1 MSTGILIFLGIFLF
15 GALAIIGYFITIYNG
30 LISLK
35 ENIKKSWSNID
46 VILKQRHD
54 ELPKLISVCESYS
67 EFETGILDRLMKAR
81 EKYFK
86 AKGVTKKSEASNEVT
101 AALQG
106 IFALAESY
114 PDLKTNKNF
123 MQLQERISHL
133 EETLADRRE
142 FYNDTVS
149 TTTIFGSNRFQT
161 SSWQACSAIKT
172 KKCSRSAKKSARMS
186 KSISRSPSLPKGLN
200 PGLRNNSDVI
210 MSRIPTKDLQAII
223 ALIGLYSFFSRF
235 SVLPA

>member
-1 MSTGILIFLGIFLF
+1 MSTGTLIFLGVVLF
-15 GALAIIGYFITIYNG
+15 GILALVGYFITIYNG

-54 ELPKLISVCESYS
+54 ELPKLISVCESYA
-67 EFETGILDRLMKAR
+67 EFEHGVLDRLMKAR

-86 AKGVTKKSEASNEVT
+86 ASGVAKKSEASNEIT

-106 IFALAESY
+106 IFALAENY

-142 FYNDTVS
+142 FYNDSVNNYNIRIKQIPDVFVAGMLNYQDEEMFKVS
-149 TTTIFGSNRFQT
+149 EKERQDVKVN
-161 SSWQACSAIKT
+161 IK
-172 KKCSRSAKKSARMS
+172 
-186 KSISRSPSLPKGLN
+186 LPKL
-200 PGLRNNSDVI
+200 
-210 MSRIPTKDLQAII
+210 T
-223 ALIGLYSFFSRF
+223 
-235 SVLPA
+235 

>member
-15 GALAIIGYFITIYNG
+15 GALAIVGYFITIYNG

-54 ELPKLISVCESYS
+54 ELPKLISVCESYT
-67 EFETGILDRLMKAR
+67 EFEKGILDRLMKAR

-86 AKGVTKKSEASNEVT
+86 ASGVAKKSEASNEVT

-114 PDLKTNKNF
+114 PDLKANKNF

-142 FYNDTVS
+142 FYNDSVNNYNIRIKQIPDVLVAGMLSYRDEEMFKVS
-149 TTTIFGSNRFQT
+149 QKERQDVKID
-161 SSWQACSAIKT
+161 IK
-172 KKCSRSAKKSARMS
+172 
-186 KSISRSPSLPKGLN
+186 IPK
-200 PGLRNNSDVI
+200 
-210 MSRIPTKDLQAII
+210 
-223 ALIGLYSFFSRF
+223 FS
-235 SVLPA
+235 

>member
-54 ELPKLISVCESYS
+54 ELPKLISVCESYT
-67 EFETGILDRLMKAR
+67 EFEKGILDRLMKAR

-86 AKGVTKKSEASNEVT
+86 ASGVTKKSEASNEVT

-106 IFALAESY
+106 IFALAENY
-114 PDLKTNKNF
+114 PDLKANKNF
-123 MQLQERISHL
+123 MQLQDRISHL

-142 FYNDTVS
+142 FYNDSVNNYNIRIKQIPDVLVAGMLNYRDEEMFKVS
-149 TTTIFGSNRFQT
+149 EKERQDVKIDIKIPKFG
-161 SSWQACSAIKT
+161 
-172 KKCSRSAKKSARMS
+172 
-186 KSISRSPSLPKGLN
+186 
-200 PGLRNNSDVI
+200 
-210 MSRIPTKDLQAII
+210 
-223 ALIGLYSFFSRF
+223 
-235 SVLPA
+235 

>member
-15 GALAIIGYFITIYNG
+15 GALAFIGYFITIYNG

-54 ELPKLISVCESYS
+54 ELPKLISVCEGYA
-67 EFETGILDRLMKAR
+67 EFEKGILDRLMKAR

-86 AKGVTKKSEASNEVT
+86 AHGVAKKSEASNEVT

-106 IFALAESY
+106 IFALAENY
-114 PDLKTNKNF
+114 PDLKANKNF
-123 MQLQERISHL
+123 MQLQDRISHL

-142 FYNDTVS
+142 FYNDSVNNYNIRIKQIPDVLVAGMLSYQDEEMFKVS
-149 TTTIFGSNRFQT
+149 QKERQDVKIN
-161 SSWQACSAIKT
+161 IK
-172 KKCSRSAKKSARMS
+172 
-186 KSISRSPSLPKGLN
+186 IPKFN
-200 PGLRNNSDVI
+200 
-210 MSRIPTKDLQAII
+210 
-223 ALIGLYSFFSRF
+223 
-235 SVLPA
+235 

>member
-1 MSTGILIFLGIFLF
+1 MSTGILIFLGVFLF
-15 GALAIIGYFITIYNG
+15 GALAIVGYFITIYNG

-54 ELPKLISVCESYS
+54 ELPKLISVCESYA
-67 EFETGILDRLMKAR
+67 EFETGVLDRLMKAR

-86 AKGVTKKSEASNEVT
+86 ASGVSKKSAASNEVT

-114 PDLKTNKNF
+114 PDLKANKNF
-123 MQLQERISHL
+123 MQLQNRISHL

-142 FYNDTVS
+142 FYNDSVNNYNIRIKQIPDVLVAGMLNYQDEVMFKVS
-149 TTTIFGSNRFQT
+149 EKERQDVKIDIKIPKFG
-161 SSWQACSAIKT
+161 
-172 KKCSRSAKKSARMS
+172 
-186 KSISRSPSLPKGLN
+186 
-200 PGLRNNSDVI
+200 
-210 MSRIPTKDLQAII
+210 
-223 ALIGLYSFFSRF
+223 
-235 SVLPA
+235 

>member
-15 GALAIIGYFITIYNG
+15 GVLAIAGYFITIYNG

-54 ELPKLISVCESYS
+54 ELPKLISVCESYA
-67 EFETGILDRLMKAR
+67 EFEHGVLDRLMKAR

-86 AKGVTKKSEASNEVT
+86 ARGVTKKSEASNEVT

-106 IFALAESY
+106 IFALAENY

-142 FYNDTVS
+142 FYNDSVNNFNIRIKQIPDVLVAGMLNYQDEEMFKVS
-149 TTTIFGSNRFQT
+149 PKEREDVKIN
-161 SSWQACSAIKT
+161 IK
-172 KKCSRSAKKSARMS
+172 
-186 KSISRSPSLPKGLN
+186 IPK
-200 PGLRNNSDVI
+200 
-210 MSRIPTKDLQAII
+210 
-223 ALIGLYSFFSRF
+223 FS
-235 SVLPA
+235 

>member
-15 GALAIIGYFITIYNG
+15 GALAIVGYFITIYNG

-54 ELPKLISVCESYS
+54 ELPKLISVCESYA
-67 EFETGILDRLMKAR
+67 EFEHGVLDRLMKAR

-86 AKGVTKKSEASNEVT
+86 ARGVTKKSEASNEIT

-106 IFALAESY
+106 IFALAENY

-142 FYNDTVS
+142 FYNDSVNNYNIRIKQIPDVLVAGMLSYRDEEMFKVS
-149 TTTIFGSNRFQT
+149 QKEREDVKIN
-161 SSWQACSAIKT
+161 IK
-172 KKCSRSAKKSARMS
+172 
-186 KSISRSPSLPKGLN
+186 IPK
-200 PGLRNNSDVI
+200 
-210 MSRIPTKDLQAII
+210 
-223 ALIGLYSFFSRF
+223 FS
-235 SVLPA
+235 

>member
-54 ELPKLISVCESYS
+54 ELPKLISVCESYT
-67 EFETGILDRLMKAR
+67 EFEKGILDRLMKAR

-86 AKGVTKKSEASNEVT
+86 ASGVTKKSEASNEVT

-106 IFALAESY
+106 IFALAENY
-114 PDLKTNKNF
+114 PDLKANKNF
-123 MQLQERISHL
+123 MQLQDRISHL

-142 FYNDTVS
+142 FYNDSVNNYNIRIKQIPDVLVAGMLNYQDEEMFKVS
-149 TTTIFGSNRFQT
+149 EKERQDVKIDIKIPKFG
-161 SSWQACSAIKT
+161 
-172 KKCSRSAKKSARMS
+172 
-186 KSISRSPSLPKGLN
+186 
-200 PGLRNNSDVI
+200 
-210 MSRIPTKDLQAII
+210 
-223 ALIGLYSFFSRF
+223 
-235 SVLPA
+235 

>member
-1 MSTGILIFLGIFLF
+1 MSTGILIFLGIVLF
-15 GALAIIGYFITIYNG
+15 GALAIVGYFITIYNG

-67 EFETGILDRLMKAR
+67 EFEHGVLDRLMKAR

-86 AKGVTKKSEASNEVT
+86 ASGVAKKSEASNEVT

-106 IFALAESY
+106 IFALAENY

-123 MQLQERISHL
+123 MQLQKRISHL

-142 FYNDTVS
+142 FYNDSVNNYNIRIKQIPDVLVAGMLNYQDEEMFKVS
-149 TTTIFGSNRFQT
+149 QKERADVKINIKIPKFG
-161 SSWQACSAIKT
+161 
-172 KKCSRSAKKSARMS
+172 
-186 KSISRSPSLPKGLN
+186 
-200 PGLRNNSDVI
+200 
-210 MSRIPTKDLQAII
+210 
-223 ALIGLYSFFSRF
+223 
-235 SVLPA
+235 

>member
-15 GALAIIGYFITIYNG
+15 GALAIVGYFITIYNG

-54 ELPKLISVCESYS
+54 ELPKLISVCESYA
-67 EFETGILDRLMKAR
+67 EFEHSVLDRLMKAR

-86 AKGVTKKSEASNEVT
+86 ARGVTKKSEASNEIT

-106 IFALAESY
+106 IFALAENY

-142 FYNDTVS
+142 FYNDSVNNFNIRIKQIPDVLVAGMLNYQDEEMFKVS
-149 TTTIFGSNRFQT
+149 QKEREDVKID
-161 SSWQACSAIKT
+161 IK
-172 KKCSRSAKKSARMS
+172 
-186 KSISRSPSLPKGLN
+186 IPKF
-200 PGLRNNSDVI
+200 D
-210 MSRIPTKDLQAII
+210 
-223 ALIGLYSFFSRF
+223 
-235 SVLPA
+235 

>member
-1 MSTGILIFLGIFLF
+1 MSTGILVVLGILLF
-15 GALAIIGYFITIYNG
+15 AILAIVGYFIMIYNG

-54 ELPKLISVCESYS
+54 ELPKLISVCESYA
-67 EFETGILDRLMKAR
+67 EFEKGILDRLMKAR

-86 AKGVTKKSEASNEVT
+86 ASGVAKKSEASNEVT

-114 PDLKTNKNF
+114 PDLKANKNF

-142 FYNDTVS
+142 FYNDSVNNYNIRIKQIPDVFVAGMLNYRDEEMFKVS
-149 TTTIFGSNRFQT
+149 QKERQDVKID
-161 SSWQACSAIKT
+161 IK
-172 KKCSRSAKKSARMS
+172 
-186 KSISRSPSLPKGLN
+186 IPKF
-200 PGLRNNSDVI
+200 
-210 MSRIPTKDLQAII
+210 T
-223 ALIGLYSFFSRF
+223 
-235 SVLPA
+235 

>member
-1 MSTGILIFLGIFLF
+1 MSTGILIFLGTFLF
-15 GALAIIGYFITIYNG
+15 GALAIVGYFITIYNG

-67 EFETGILDRLMKAR
+67 EFETGILDRLMRAR

-86 AKGVTKKSEASNEVT
+86 ASGVAKKSEASNEVT

-114 PDLKTNKNF
+114 PDLKANKNF
-123 MQLQERISHL
+123 MQLQDRISHL

-142 FYNDTVS
+142 FYNDSVNNYNIRIKQIPDVLVAGMLNYQDEVMFKVS
-149 TTTIFGSNRFQT
+149 QKEREDVKIDIKIPKFG
-161 SSWQACSAIKT
+161 
-172 KKCSRSAKKSARMS
+172 
-186 KSISRSPSLPKGLN
+186 
-200 PGLRNNSDVI
+200 
-210 MSRIPTKDLQAII
+210 
-223 ALIGLYSFFSRF
+223 
-235 SVLPA
+235 

>member
-1 MSTGILIFLGIFLF
+1 MSTGILIFLGVFLF

-54 ELPKLISVCESYS
+54 ELPKLISVCESYT
-67 EFETGILDRLMKAR
+67 EFEKGILDRLMKAR

-86 AKGVTKKSEASNEVT
+86 ASGVTKKSEASNEVT

-106 IFALAESY
+106 IFALAENY
-114 PDLKTNKNF
+114 PDLKANKNF

-142 FYNDTVS
+142 FYNDSVNNYNIRIKQIPDVLVAGMLSYQDEEMFKVS
-149 TTTIFGSNRFQT
+149 EKERQDVKIDIKIPKFG
-161 SSWQACSAIKT
+161 
-172 KKCSRSAKKSARMS
+172 
-186 KSISRSPSLPKGLN
+186 
-200 PGLRNNSDVI
+200 
-210 MSRIPTKDLQAII
+210 
-223 ALIGLYSFFSRF
+223 
-235 SVLPA
+235 

>member
-1 MSTGILIFLGIFLF
+1 MSTGILIFLGVFLF

-54 ELPKLISVCESYS
+54 ELPKLISVCESYT
-67 EFETGILDRLMKAR
+67 EFEKGILDRLMKAR

-86 AKGVTKKSEASNEVT
+86 ASGVTKKSEASNEVT

-106 IFALAESY
+106 ICALAENY
-114 PDLKTNKNF
+114 PDLKANKNF
-123 MQLQERISHL
+123 MQLQDRISHL

-142 FYNDTVS
+142 FYNDSVNNYNIRIKQIPDVLVAGMLNYRDEEMFKVS
-149 TTTIFGSNRFQT
+149 EKERQDVKIDIKVPKFG
-161 SSWQACSAIKT
+161 
-172 KKCSRSAKKSARMS
+172 
-186 KSISRSPSLPKGLN
+186 
-200 PGLRNNSDVI
+200 
-210 MSRIPTKDLQAII
+210 
-223 ALIGLYSFFSRF
+223 
-235 SVLPA
+235 

>member
-54 ELPKLISVCESYS
+54 ELPKLISVCESYT
-67 EFETGILDRLMKAR
+67 EFEKGILDRLMKAR

-86 AKGVTKKSEASNEVT
+86 ASGVAKKSEASNEVT

-106 IFALAESY
+106 IFALAENY
-114 PDLKTNKNF
+114 PDLKANKNF

-142 FYNDTVS
+142 FYNDSVNNYNIRIKQIPDVLVAGMLSYQDEEMFKVS
-149 TTTIFGSNRFQT
+149 QKEREDVKINIKIPKFG
-161 SSWQACSAIKT
+161 
-172 KKCSRSAKKSARMS
+172 
-186 KSISRSPSLPKGLN
+186 
-200 PGLRNNSDVI
+200 
-210 MSRIPTKDLQAII
+210 
-223 ALIGLYSFFSRF
+223 
-235 SVLPA
+235 

>member
-15 GALAIIGYFITIYNG
+15 GALAIIGYFVTIYNG

-54 ELPKLISVCESYS
+54 ELPKLISVCESYA
-67 EFETGILDRLMKAR
+67 EFEKGVLDRLMKAR

-86 AKGVTKKSEASNEVT
+86 AKGVAKKSEASNEVT

-106 IFALAESY
+106 IFALAENY

-142 FYNDTVS
+142 FYNDSVNNYNIRIKQIPDVLVAGMLNYQDEEMFKVS
-149 TTTIFGSNRFQT
+149 QKEREDVKIN
-161 SSWQACSAIKT
+161 IK
-172 KKCSRSAKKSARMS
+172 
-186 KSISRSPSLPKGLN
+186 IPKF
-200 PGLRNNSDVI
+200 
-210 MSRIPTKDLQAII
+210 T
-223 ALIGLYSFFSRF
+223 
-235 SVLPA
+235 

>member
-1 MSTGILIFLGIFLF
+1 MSTGILIFLGILLF
-15 GALAIIGYFITIYNG
+15 GALAIAGYFVTIYNG

-67 EFETGILDRLMKAR
+67 GFEQGILDRLMKAR

-86 AKGVTKKSEASNEVT
+86 AKGVARKSEASNEVT

-106 IFALAESY
+106 IFALAENY

-142 FYNDTVS
+142 FYNDSVNNYNIRIKQIPDVLVAGMLSYRDEEMFKVS
-149 TTTIFGSNRFQT
+149 QKEREDVKIN
-161 SSWQACSAIKT
+161 IK
-172 KKCSRSAKKSARMS
+172 
-186 KSISRSPSLPKGLN
+186 IPK
-200 PGLRNNSDVI
+200 
-210 MSRIPTKDLQAII
+210 
-223 ALIGLYSFFSRF
+223 FS
-235 SVLPA
+235 

>member
-1 MSTGILIFLGIFLF
+1 MGTGILIFLGIVLF
-15 GALAIIGYFITIYNG
+15 GALAIVGYFITIYNG

-54 ELPKLISVCESYS
+54 ELPKLISVCESYT
-67 EFETGILDRLMKAR
+67 EFEKGILDRLMKAR

-86 AKGVTKKSEASNEVT
+86 ASGVAKKSEASNEVT

-106 IFALAESY
+106 IFALAENY
-114 PDLKTNKNF
+114 PDLKANKNF

-142 FYNDTVS
+142 FYNDSVNNYNIRIKQMPYGRGVGMLNYQDEEMFKVS
-149 TTTIFGSNRFQT
+149 QKEREDVKINIKIPKFG
-161 SSWQACSAIKT
+161 
-172 KKCSRSAKKSARMS
+172 
-186 KSISRSPSLPKGLN
+186 
-200 PGLRNNSDVI
+200 
-210 MSRIPTKDLQAII
+210 
-223 ALIGLYSFFSRF
+223 
-235 SVLPA
+235 

>member
-54 ELPKLISVCESYS
+54 ELPKLISVCESYT
-67 EFETGILDRLMKAR
+67 EFEKGILDRLMKAR

-86 AKGVTKKSEASNEVT
+86 ASGVAKKSEASNEVT

-106 IFALAESY
+106 IFALAENY
-114 PDLKTNKNF
+114 PDLKANKNF
-123 MQLQERISHL
+123 MQLQDRISHL

-142 FYNDTVS
+142 FYNDSVNNYNIRIKQIPDVLVAGMLNYQDEVMFKVS
-149 TTTIFGSNRFQT
+149 EKERQDVKIDIKIPKFG
-161 SSWQACSAIKT
+161 
-172 KKCSRSAKKSARMS
+172 
-186 KSISRSPSLPKGLN
+186 
-200 PGLRNNSDVI
+200 
-210 MSRIPTKDLQAII
+210 
-223 ALIGLYSFFSRF
+223 
-235 SVLPA
+235 

>member
-1 MSTGILIFLGIFLF
+1 MGTGILIFLGIVLF
-15 GALAIIGYFITIYNG
+15 GALAIVGYFITIYNG

-54 ELPKLISVCESYS
+54 ELPKLISVCESYT
-67 EFETGILDRLMKAR
+67 EFEKGILDRLMKAR

-86 AKGVTKKSEASNEVT
+86 ASGVAKKSEASNEVT

-106 IFALAESY
+106 IFALAENY
-114 PDLKTNKNF
+114 PDLKANKNF

-142 FYNDTVS
+142 FYNDSVNNYNIRIKQIPDVLVAGMLNYQDEEMFKVS
-149 TTTIFGSNRFQT
+149 QKEREDVKINIKIPKFG
-161 SSWQACSAIKT
+161 
-172 KKCSRSAKKSARMS
+172 
-186 KSISRSPSLPKGLN
+186 
-200 PGLRNNSDVI
+200 
-210 MSRIPTKDLQAII
+210 
-223 ALIGLYSFFSRF
+223 
-235 SVLPA
+235 

>member
-15 GALAIIGYFITIYNG
+15 GALAIVGYFITIYNG

-67 EFETGILDRLMKAR
+67 EFETGVLDRLMKAR

-86 AKGVTKKSEASNEVT
+86 ASGVAKKSEASNEVT

-114 PDLKTNKNF
+114 PDLKANKNF
-123 MQLQERISHL
+123 MQLQDRISHL

-142 FYNDTVS
+142 FYNDSVNNYNIRIKQIPDVLVAGMLSYRDEEMFKVS
-149 TTTIFGSNRFQT
+149 QKEREDVKID
-161 SSWQACSAIKT
+161 IK
-172 KKCSRSAKKSARMS
+172 
-186 KSISRSPSLPKGLN
+186 IPKFN
-200 PGLRNNSDVI
+200 
-210 MSRIPTKDLQAII
+210 
-223 ALIGLYSFFSRF
+223 
-235 SVLPA
+235 

>member
-1 MSTGILIFLGIFLF
+1 MSTGTLIFLGLFLF
-15 GALAIIGYFITIYNG
+15 GILAIVSYFIMIYNG

-54 ELPKLISVCESYS
+54 ELPKLISVCESYA
-67 EFETGILDRLMKAR
+67 EFEHGVLDRLMKAR

-86 AKGVTKKSEASNEVT
+86 ASGVAKKSEASNEIT

-106 IFALAESY
+106 IFALAENY

-123 MQLQERISHL
+123 MQLQNRISHL

-142 FYNDTVS
+142 FYNDSVNNYNIRIKQIPDVFVAGMLKYQDEVMFTVS
-149 TTTIFGSNRFQT
+149 QKERQDVKID
-161 SSWQACSAIKT
+161 IK
-172 KKCSRSAKKSARMS
+172 
-186 KSISRSPSLPKGLN
+186 LPKF
-200 PGLRNNSDVI
+200 
-210 MSRIPTKDLQAII
+210 T
-223 ALIGLYSFFSRF
+223 
-235 SVLPA
+235 

>member
-15 GALAIIGYFITIYNG
+15 GTLAIVGYFITIYNG

-54 ELPKLISVCESYS
+54 ELPKLISVCESYA
-67 EFETGILDRLMKAR
+67 EFEHGVLDRLMKAR

-86 AKGVTKKSEASNEVT
+86 ARGVTKKSEASNEIT

-106 IFALAESY
+106 IFALAENY

-142 FYNDTVS
+142 FYNDSVNNFNIRIKQIPDVLVAGMLNYQDEEMFKVS
-149 TTTIFGSNRFQT
+149 QKEREDVKIDIKIPKFG
-161 SSWQACSAIKT
+161 
-172 KKCSRSAKKSARMS
+172 
-186 KSISRSPSLPKGLN
+186 
-200 PGLRNNSDVI
+200 
-210 MSRIPTKDLQAII
+210 
-223 ALIGLYSFFSRF
+223 
-235 SVLPA
+235 